1 MCRTKLLLGKR
12 LEENID
18 GILRKISLKSDARKV
33 LQDYKKME
41 GYRIQEKILKQLQKE
56 YPDHKNKAAVDIK
69 VKLLNLFYSTGIQAV
84 NKMTDNVLSIN
95 NIDERLT
102 QGDLLL
108 VSEIATLRLVGGE
121 RNNYSFA
128 TKYCA
133 LHQPE
138 KFPIYDSIVADTF
151 ESLFEQGFLPQYHY
165 KRSKTSEPNTFT
177 KSEFAAKLK
186 NYKFYVRFYDYFMEL
201 FDLKDFTYREIDS
214 YIWGAFKLAGNEFEI
229 EKLAKLNKS
238 KIVQVDINKNY

>member
-1 MCRTKLLLGKR
+1 MGKR

-18 GILRKISLKSDARKV
+18 GIMRKISLKSDARKV

-84 NKMTDNVLSIN
+84 NKMTDNILRIKDIDARLSHG
-95 NIDERLT
+95 ELS
-102 QGDLLL
+102 L
-108 VSEIATLRLVGGE
+108 VKEIAVLHFSGNE
-121 RNNYSFA
+121 RYNYSFA

-138 KFPIYDSIVADTF
+138 KFPIYDRIVADTF
-151 ESLFEQGFLPQYHY
+151 ESLFEQGLLPIYHY
-165 KRSKTSEPNTFT
+165 KRDKASEPNTYT
-177 KSEFAAKLK
+177 KGEFAAKLK
-186 NYKFYVRFYDYFMEL
+186 EYEFYVEFYKYFMEL
-201 FDLKDFTYREIDS
+201 FDLAEFTYREVDS

-238 KIVQVDINKNY
+238 KIVQVDINNNY